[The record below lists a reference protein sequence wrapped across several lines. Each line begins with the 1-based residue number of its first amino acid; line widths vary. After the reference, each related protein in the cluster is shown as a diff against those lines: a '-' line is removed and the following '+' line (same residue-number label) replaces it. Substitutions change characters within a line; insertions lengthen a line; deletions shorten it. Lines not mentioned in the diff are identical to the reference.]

1 MAIMHIEIIL
11 LSSLFLIINKSYKSE
26 IMIK

>member
-1 MAIMHIEIIL
+1 MAVMPTEIIL
-11 LSSLFLIINKSYKSE
+11 LLSLFIIINKSYKSE